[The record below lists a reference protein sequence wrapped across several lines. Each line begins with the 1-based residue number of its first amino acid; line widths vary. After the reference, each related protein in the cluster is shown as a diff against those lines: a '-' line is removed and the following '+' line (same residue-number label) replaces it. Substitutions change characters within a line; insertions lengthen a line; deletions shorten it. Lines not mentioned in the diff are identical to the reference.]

1 MTNDSSTAPF
11 PPEQQNPP
19 KKCKFTPLL
28 DGIRI
33 FVLSLFTCAYSL
45 IATFCFSQPSLT
57 LTNYLLSL
65 NIQNSGLFTICYFL
79 CGAIIIL
86 LLALPYL
93 TVAFFLVKS
102 FRHMFK
108 FLWLQLI
115 VYGAYIGLIGYI
127 LFTTASSG
135 LMLLLIILA
144 IVFGVTLIVQVIA
157 LLARTVICAAIKN
170 RKIERILGWCLVG
183 ASILSILI
191 IILLLL

>member
-1 MTNDSSTAPF
+1 MTNDIPTTPLS
-11 PPEQQNPP
+11 PEQQNPP

-57 LTNYLLSL
+57 LMNYLLSL
-65 NIQNSGLFTICYFL
+65 NIQNIGLFTICGFL

-115 VYGAYIGLIGYI
+115 VYGAYIGLIAYLFALTRDGWDVI
-127 LFTTASSG
+127 LPLFMAFG
-135 LMLLLIILA
+135 
-144 IVFGVTLIVQVIA
+144 FGVTLIVQVIA

-191 IILLLL
+191 IILLWL